1 MDSMDV
7 FTENL
12 FSFAR
17 MLGSR
22 LGGGTLSGPSGSLA
36 AASGLPYAGE
46 NYLLLSAS
54 ASAFE
59 AEQLINFF
67 EARALLFAAPILP
80 GVSGKSLAALER
92 ACVKPA
98 LCYTAMSLPL
108 GSMRGNKAA
117 GLLTAV
123 KSSGEAEEWGRMVWR
138 GFDGED
144 ETPDDYLSLAR
155 HLANQPD
162 NSLYLLKDDGGHVSC
177 GLLHRTANS
186 CGLYYFATPPEH
198 RRRGHARRLME
209 ALAIQAAREYKEMVL
224 LATPQ
229 GLPFYTAFGF
239 KALAEISMLA
249 NTTEL

>member
-46 NYLLLSAS
+46 NYLLLAAN

-59 AEQLINFF
+59 AEQLIIFF
-67 EARALLFAAPILP
+67 EARALSFAAPVLP
-80 GVSGKSLAALER
+80 GISGKSLAALER
-92 ACVKPA
+92 ACAAPSH
-98 LCYTAMSLPL
+98 CYTAMSLPL
-108 GSMRGNKAA
+108 GRIRGGKAA
-117 GLLTAV
+117 ELPVTV
-123 KSSGEAEEWGRMVWR
+123 KNRGEAEEWASVVWR
-138 GFDGED
+138 GFDGGE

-155 HLANQPD
+155 HLANQPE
-162 NSLYLLKDDGGHVSC
+162 NGLYLLKESGKHVSC
-177 GLLHRTANS
+177 GLLHRTSNS

-198 RRRGHARRLME
+198 RRRGHAGRLME

-239 KALAEISMLA
+239 KALAEIPMLA

>member
-1 MDSMDV
+1 MDSMEV

-22 LGGGTLSGPSGSLA
+22 FGGGTLSGPSGSLA

-46 NYLLLSAS
+46 NYLLLSAK

-67 EARALLFAAPILP
+67 EARSLSFAAPILP
-80 GVSGKSLAALER
+80 GISGKSLAALER
-92 ACVKPA
+92 ASVTPV
-98 LCYTAMSLPL
+98 LCYTAMSLAL
-108 GSMRGNKAA
+108 SHMRSDKAA
-117 GLLTAV
+117 GRLVTV
-123 KSSGEAEEWGRMVWR
+123 KNSGEAEEWARAVWR
-138 GFDGED
+138 GFDGGE

-155 HLANQPD
+155 HLANQPE
-162 NSLYLLKDDGGHVSC
+162 NGLYLLQEGGAYVSC

-198 RRRGHARRLME
+198 RRRGHAGRLMQ

-239 KALAEISMLA
+239 KALAEIPMLA